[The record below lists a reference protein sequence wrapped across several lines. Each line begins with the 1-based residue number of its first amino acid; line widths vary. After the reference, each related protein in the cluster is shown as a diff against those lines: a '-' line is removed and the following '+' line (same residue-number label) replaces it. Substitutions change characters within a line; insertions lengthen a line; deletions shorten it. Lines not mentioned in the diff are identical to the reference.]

1 MSNQDWTSKLQDQ
14 LAGYQESVSHDLW
27 AGIEQSLAQKN
38 IESVSTNPQTIVSEN
53 SESIDLHVGS
63 EVQKNA
69 RVLHDSSEAKKNA
82 RIVYFKRW
90 SAAAAAVALLGIGGS
105 YVYLHQE
112 DVEKGNLQLAS
123 LSSPAVSADL
133 QLAASQPAP
142 SPVVSA
148 DLQSAA
154 SQPAPSHVVS
164 ADLQSAASQPAPSH
178 VVSADLQS
186 AASHPA
192 PSHAV
197 SVDLQSAASQPAPS
211 LVVSAD
217 LRLAASQPAPSLVVS
232 ADLQSAASQKKKGNV
247 LEKESE
253 NEISLLAENP
263 EPAEPVSEDKAT
275 DKSSDYKA
283 LTRST
288 DHHAAAYA
296 SQSYHFEKNE
306 EVSGWSMQLY
316 AENLTPS
323 LGGVNSDASGGYNDF
338 SYGTM
343 AEPMPGVI
351 PDPTAGGIYGEE
363 YLLAS
368 YKAIQRKQQVNAK
381 HHAPVSVGLQVAFG
395 IAPRLSLSTGLVY
408 TRTSS
413 DFYPYAPS
421 SNYNVHQVLHY
432 VGLPVGLNYE
442 FWQSGGFH
450 AYVMAGAEADYNVKN
465 DTEEEGVKKE
475 NAKRDRVQF
484 SGKASL
490 GAQYDITPKVGLY
503 IEPGAKYY
511 FDNGSHVENTFKDK
525 KLNFNLQF
533 GLRFNL

>member
-27 AGIEQSLAQKN
+27 AGIEQSLAQNN
-38 IESVSTNPQTIVSEN
+38 IESVSSNPQTIVSES
-53 SESIDLHVGS
+53 SESADLHVGS
-63 EVQKNA
+63 E
-69 RVLHDSSEAKKNA
+69 AKKDA
-82 RIVYFKRW
+82 RIVYCKRW

-112 DVEKGNLQLAS
+112 DVERGNLQLAS

-133 QLAASQPAP
+133 QLAASQPT
-142 SPVVSA
+142 
-148 DLQSAA
+148 
-154 SQPAPSHVVS
+154 PSHVVS
-164 ADLQSAASQPAPSH
+164 ADLQSAASASVAMNQGTPS
-178 VVSADLQS
+178 
-186 AASHPA
+186 
-192 PSHAV
+192 
-197 SVDLQSAASQPAPS
+197 
-211 LVVSAD
+211 
-217 LRLAASQPAPSLVVS
+217 RIVS
-232 ADLQSAASQKKKGNV
+232 ADLQSAASQKKTSDV
-247 LEKESE
+247 LKEESE
-253 NEISLLAENP
+253 NEISLLAENSD
-263 EPAEPVSEDKAT
+263 PAEPVSGDKAT
-275 DKSSDYKA
+275 DRSSDHKA

-323 LGGVNSDASGGYNDF
+323 LGGVNSDASGGYNDY
-338 SYGTM
+338 SHGTM

-368 YKAIQRKQQVNAK
+368 YKAIQRNQQGNAK

-413 DFYPYAPS
+413 DFYPYAS
-421 SNYNVHQVLHY
+421 SSSYNVHQVLHY
-432 VGLPVGLNYE
+432 VGIPVGLNYE

>member
-1 MSNQDWTSKLQDQ
+1 MSNQDWTSKLQEQ

-27 AGIEQSLAQKN
+27 AGIEQSLAQNN
-38 IESVSTNPQTIVSEN
+38 IESVSSNPQTIA
-53 SESIDLHVGS
+53 SESSESTDLHVGT
-63 EVQKNA
+63 
-69 RVLHDSSEAKKNA
+69 EAKKNA

-112 DVEKGNLQLAS
+112 DVEKGNLQLA
-123 LSSPAVSADL
+123 V
-133 QLAASQPAP
+133 SQPAP
-142 SPVVSA
+142 SHVVSA

-154 SQPAPSHVVS
+154 SQSAASQSAPSHVVS

-186 AASHPA
+186 AAS
-192 PSHAV
+192 
-197 SVDLQSAASQPAPS
+197 
-211 LVVSAD
+211 
-217 LRLAASQPAPSLVVS
+217 
-232 ADLQSAASQKKKGNV
+232 QKKASDV
-247 LEKESE
+247 LKKESE
-253 NEISLLAENP
+253 NEISLLAE
-263 EPAEPVSEDKAT
+263 
-275 DKSSDYKA
+275 KSDHKA

-288 DHHAAAYA
+288 DHHAEAYA

-368 YKAIQRKQQVNAK
+368 YKAIQRSQQGNAK

-421 SNYNVHQVLHY
+421 SSYNVHQVLHY
-432 VGLPVGLNYE
+432 VGIPVGLNYE

>member
-53 SESIDLHVGS
+53 SESIDFHVGS

-112 DVEKGNLQLAS
+112 DVERGNLQLAS
-123 LSSPAVSADL
+123 LSSPAVSA
-133 QLAASQPAP
+133 
-142 SPVVSA
+142 
-148 DLQSAA
+148 
-154 SQPAPSHVVS
+154 
-164 ADLQSAASQPAPSH
+164 
-178 VVSADLQS
+178 
-186 AASHPA
+186 
-192 PSHAV
+192 
-197 SVDLQSAASQPAPS
+197 DLQSAASQPAPS

-217 LRLAASQPAPSLVVS
+217 LQSTASQSAPSHAVS

-253 NEISLLAENP
+253 NEISLLAEDP
-263 EPAEPVSEDKAT
+263 EPAEPVSGDKAT

-283 LTRST
+283 LTRSA

-338 SYGTM
+338 SYGTR

-413 DFYPYAPS
+413 DFYPYAPGS
-421 SNYNVHQVLHY
+421 SYNVHQVLHY
-432 VGLPVGLNYE
+432 VGIPVGLNYE

>member
-1 MSNQDWTSKLQDQ
+1 MSNQDWTSKLQEQ
-14 LAGYQESVSHDLW
+14 LAGYQEPVSHDLW
-27 AGIEQSLAQKN
+27 AGIEQSLAQNN
-38 IESVSTNPQTIVSEN
+38 IASVSSNPQTIA
-53 SESIDLHVGS
+53 SESSESTDLHVGT
-63 EVQKNA
+63 
-69 RVLHDSSEAKKNA
+69 EAKKNA

-112 DVEKGNLQLAS
+112 DVEKGNLQLAVS
-123 LSSPAVSADL
+123 QPAPSHAVSADL
-133 QLAASQPAP
+133 QSAASQPAP
-142 SPVVSA
+142 SSVVSA

-164 ADLQSAASQPAPSH
+164 ADLQSAASQPVPS
-178 VVSADLQS
+178 S
-186 AASHPA
+186 
-192 PSHAV
+192 
-197 SVDLQSAASQPAPS
+197 
-211 LVVSAD
+211 
-217 LRLAASQPAPSLVVS
+217 VVS
-232 ADLQSAASQKKKGNV
+232 ADLQSAASQKKASDV
-247 LEKESE
+247 LKKESE
-253 NEISLLAENP
+253 NEISLLAE
-263 EPAEPVSEDKAT
+263 
-275 DKSSDYKA
+275 KSDHKA

-323 LGGVNSDASGGYNDF
+323 LGGGNSDASGGYNDF

-368 YKAIQRKQQVNAK
+368 YKAIQRSQQGNAK

-421 SNYNVHQVLHY
+421 SSYNVHQVLHY
-432 VGLPVGLNYE
+432 VGIPVGLNYE

>member
-38 IESVSTNPQTIVSEN
+38 IESVSTNPQTIASEN
-53 SESIDLHVGS
+53 SESTDLHVGS
-63 EVQKNA
+63 E
-69 RVLHDSSEAKKNA
+69 AKKDA

-133 QLAASQPAP
+133 QLAASQPT
-142 SPVVSA
+142 
-148 DLQSAA
+148 
-154 SQPAPSHVVS
+154 PSHVVS
-164 ADLQSAASQPAPSH
+164 ADLQSAASQ
-178 VVSADLQS
+178 
-186 AASHPA
+186 
-192 PSHAV
+192 
-197 SVDLQSAASQPAPS
+197 
-211 LVVSAD
+211 
-217 LRLAASQPAPSLVVS
+217 
-232 ADLQSAASQKKKGNV
+232 KKTSDV
-247 LEKESE
+247 LKEESE
-253 NEISLLAENP
+253 NEISLLAENSD
-263 EPAEPVSEDKAT
+263 PAEPVSGDKAT
-275 DKSSDYKA
+275 DRSSDYKA
-283 LTRST
+283 LTRSA

-368 YKAIQRKQQVNAK
+368 YKAIQRNQQGNAK

-413 DFYPYAPS
+413 DFYPYAS
-421 SNYNVHQVLHY
+421 SSSYNVHQVLHY
-432 VGLPVGLNYE
+432 VGIPVGLNYE

>member
-14 LAGYQESVSHDLW
+14 LVGYQESVSHDLW

-38 IESVSTNPQTIVSEN
+38 IESVSSNPQSIASEN

-63 EVQKNA
+63 EAKKDA
-69 RVLHDSSEAKKNA
+69 RVLPDSSEAKKNA

-112 DVEKGNLQLAS
+112 DVERGNLQLAS
-123 LSSPAVSADL
+123 
-133 QLAASQPAP
+133 SQSAP
-142 SPVVSA
+142 SHVVSHVVSA

-154 SQPAPSHVVS
+154 SSVAVRQSAPSHVVS
-164 ADLQSAASQPAPSH
+164 ADLQSAASQSKMGNT
-178 VVSADLQS
+178 
-186 AASHPA
+186 
-192 PSHAV
+192 
-197 SVDLQSAASQPAPS
+197 
-211 LVVSAD
+211 LV
-217 LRLAASQPAPSLVVS
+217 
-232 ADLQSAASQKKKGNV
+232 
-247 LEKESE
+247 EESE
-253 NEISLLAENP
+253 NEISLLAENSD
-263 EPAEPVSEDKAT
+263 PAEPVSEDKAT
-275 DKSSDYKA
+275 DSSTDHKA

-288 DHHAAAYA
+288 DNHAAAYA

-323 LGGVNSDASGGYNDF
+323 LGGVNSDASG
-338 SYGTM
+338 SYRDYSHGMM
-343 AEPMPGVI
+343 AEPLPGVI

-368 YKAIQRKQQVNAK
+368 YKAIQRNQQVKAK

-395 IAPRLSLSTGLVY
+395 IAPRLSLSTGMVY

-432 VGLPVGLNYE
+432 VGIPVGLNYE

-475 NAKRDRVQF
+475 NAKRDRVQL

>member
-14 LAGYQESVSHDLW
+14 LADYQESVSHDLW
-27 AGIEQSLAQKN
+27 AGIEQSLAQNN
-38 IESVSTNPQTIVSEN
+38 IESGSSNPQTIA
-53 SESIDLHVGS
+53 SESSESTDLHVG
-63 EVQKNA
+63 
-69 RVLHDSSEAKKNA
+69 SEAKKNA

-112 DVEKGNLQLAS
+112 DVEKGNLQLAAS
-123 LSSPAVSADL
+123 QPAPSHAVSADL
-133 QLAASQPAP
+133 QSAASQSASSHVVSADLQSAASQSAP
-142 SPVVSA
+142 SHAISA

-154 SQPAPSHVVS
+154 SQPAPSHAVS
-164 ADLQSAASQPAPSH
+164 ADLQSAASQSASSH

-186 AASHPA
+186 AAS
-192 PSHAV
+192 
-197 SVDLQSAASQPAPS
+197 QSAQSH
-211 LVVSAD
+211 
-217 LRLAASQPAPSLVVS
+217 VVS
-232 ADLQSAASQKKKGNV
+232 ADLQSAASQKKTSDDV
-247 LEKESE
+247 LKEESE
-253 NEISLLAENP
+253 NEISILAE
-263 EPAEPVSEDKAT
+263 
-275 DKSSDYKA
+275 KSDHKV

-368 YKAIQRKQQVNAK
+368 CKAIQRNQQVNAK

-413 DFYPYAPS
+413 DFYPYAPGS
-421 SNYNVHQVLHY
+421 SYNVHQVLHY
-432 VGLPVGLNYE
+432 VGIPVGLNYE

>member
-27 AGIEQSLAQKN
+27 AGIEQSLAQNN
-38 IESVSTNPQTIVSEN
+38 IESVSSNPQTIA
-53 SESIDLHVGS
+53 SESSESADSNVGS
-63 EVQKNA
+63 EAKKDA

-112 DVEKGNLQLAS
+112 DVEKGNLQLA
-123 LSSPAVSADL
+123 
-133 QLAASQPAP
+133 
-142 SPVVSA
+142 
-148 DLQSAA
+148 A

-164 ADLQSAASQPAPSH
+164 ADLQSAASQ
-178 VVSADLQS
+178 
-186 AASHPA
+186 
-192 PSHAV
+192 
-197 SVDLQSAASQPAPS
+197 
-211 LVVSAD
+211 
-217 LRLAASQPAPSLVVS
+217 
-232 ADLQSAASQKKKGNV
+232 KKTSDDV
-247 LEKESE
+247 LKEESE
-253 NEISLLAENP
+253 NEISLLAE
-263 EPAEPVSEDKAT
+263 K
-275 DKSSDYKA
+275 SDYKA

-395 IAPRLSLSTGLVY
+395 IAPRLSLSTGMVY

-413 DFYPYAPS
+413 DFYPYAPGS
-421 SNYNVHQVLHY
+421 SYNVHQVLHY
-432 VGLPVGLNYE
+432 VGIPVGLNYE

>member
-27 AGIEQSLAQKN
+27 AGIEQSLAQNN
-38 IESVSTNPQTIVSEN
+38 IESVSSNPQTIVSES
-53 SESIDLHVGS
+53 SESTDLHVGT
-63 EVQKNA
+63 
-69 RVLHDSSEAKKNA
+69 EAKKNA

-123 LSSPAVSADL
+123 LSSPAVS
-133 QLAASQPAP
+133 S
-142 SPVVSA
+142 

-154 SQPAPSHVVS
+154 SQSAPSHVVS
-164 ADLQSAASQPAPSH
+164 ADLQSAASQ
-178 VVSADLQS
+178 
-186 AASHPA
+186 
-192 PSHAV
+192 
-197 SVDLQSAASQPAPS
+197 
-211 LVVSAD
+211 
-217 LRLAASQPAPSLVVS
+217 
-232 ADLQSAASQKKKGNV
+232 KKMGNV
-247 LEKESE
+247 LVEESE
-253 NEISLLAENP
+253 NEISLLAENSD
-263 EPAEPVSEDKAT
+263 PAEPVSEDKAT
-275 DKSSDYKA
+275 DSSTDHKT
-283 LTRST
+283 LTRSS
-288 DHHAAAYA
+288 DHKVLTRSSDNHAAAYA

-338 SYGTM
+338 SHGTM

-368 YKAIQRKQQVNAK
+368 YKAIQRNQQGNAK

-421 SNYNVHQVLHY
+421 SSYNVHQVLHY
-432 VGLPVGLNYE
+432 VGIPVGLNYE

-475 NAKRDRVQF
+475 DAKRDRVQF

>member
-27 AGIEQSLAQKN
+27 AGIEQSLAH
-38 IESVSTNPQTIVSEN
+38 SET
-53 SESIDLHVGS
+53 G
-63 EVQKNA
+63 
-69 RVLHDSSEAKKNA
+69 KKA

-133 QLAASQPAP
+133 QSAASQPAP
-142 SPVVSA
+142 SLVVSADLQSAASQPAPSHIVSA

-178 VVSADLQS
+178 A
-186 AASHPA
+186 
-192 PSHAV
+192 
-197 SVDLQSAASQPAPS
+197 
-211 LVVSAD
+211 
-217 LRLAASQPAPSLVVS
+217 VS
-232 ADLQSAASQKKKGNV
+232 ADLQSAASQKKTSDDV
-247 LEKESE
+247 LKEESE
-253 NEISLLAENP
+253 NEISLLAE
-263 EPAEPVSEDKAT
+263 
-275 DKSSDYKA
+275 KSDHKV

-288 DHHAAAYA
+288 DNHTAAYA

-323 LGGVNSDASGGYNDF
+323 LGGVNSDASG
-338 SYGTM
+338 SYRDYSHGTM

-368 YKAIQRKQQVNAK
+368 YKAIQRNQQGNAK

-413 DFYPYAPS
+413 DFYPYAPGS
-421 SNYNVHQVLHY
+421 SYNVHQVLHY
-432 VGLPVGLNYE
+432 VGIPVGLNYE

>member
-38 IESVSTNPQTIVSEN
+38 IESVSSNPQTIA
-53 SESIDLHVGS
+53 SESSESTDLHVGS
-63 EVQKNA
+63 EAKKDA
-69 RVLHDSSEAKKNA
+69 RVLHDSSKVQKNA

-133 QLAASQPAP
+133 QSAASQSAP
-142 SPVVSA
+142 SHVVSS

-154 SQPAPSHVVS
+154 SQSAPSHVVS
-164 ADLQSAASQPAPSH
+164 ADLQSAASQPAPSP

-186 AASHPA
+186 
-192 PSHAV
+192 
-197 SVDLQSAASQPAPS
+197 
-211 LVVSAD
+211 
-217 LRLAASQPAPSLVVS
+217 AASQPAPSLVVS

-253 NEISLLAENP
+253 NEISLLAEDP

-395 IAPRLSLSTGLVY
+395 IATRLSLSTGLVY

-432 VGLPVGLNYE
+432 VGIPVGLNYE

>member
-38 IESVSTNPQTIVSEN
+38 IESVSSNPQTIA
-53 SESIDLHVGS
+53 SESSESADLHVGS
-63 EVQKNA
+63 EAKKDA
-69 RVLHDSSEAKKNA
+69 RGLHDSSEAKKNA

-112 DVEKGNLQLAS
+112 DVERGNLQLAS
-123 LSSPAVSADL
+123 LSSPAVSA
-133 QLAASQPAP
+133 
-142 SPVVSA
+142 
-148 DLQSAA
+148 
-154 SQPAPSHVVS
+154 
-164 ADLQSAASQPAPSH
+164 
-178 VVSADLQS
+178 
-186 AASHPA
+186 
-192 PSHAV
+192 
-197 SVDLQSAASQPAPS
+197 DLQSAASQPAPS

-217 LRLAASQPAPSLVVS
+217 LQFAASQPAPSLVVS
-232 ADLQSAASQKKKGNV
+232 ADLQSAASQKKTSDDV
-247 LEKESE
+247 LKEESE

-338 SYGTM
+338 SNGTM

-395 IAPRLSLSTGLVY
+395 IAPRLSLSTGMVY

-413 DFYPYAPS
+413 DFYPYAPG

-432 VGLPVGLNYE
+432 VGIPVGLNYE

>member
-38 IESVSTNPQTIVSEN
+38 IESVSTNPQTIASEN
-53 SESIDLHVGS
+53 SESTDLHVGS
-63 EVQKNA
+63 EAKKDA

-133 QLAASQPAP
+133 QSAASQPAP
-142 SPVVSA
+142 SHVVSA

-186 AASHPA
+186 AAS
-192 PSHAV
+192 
-197 SVDLQSAASQPAPS
+197 QFASSP
-211 LVVSAD
+211 
-217 LRLAASQPAPSLVVS
+217 VVS
-232 ADLQSAASQKKKGNV
+232 ADLQSSASQKKASDV
-247 LEKESE
+247 LKKESE
-253 NEISLLAENP
+253 NEISLLAE
-263 EPAEPVSEDKAT
+263 K
-275 DKSSDYKA
+275 SDYKA

-432 VGLPVGLNYE
+432 VGIPVGLNYE

>member
-1 MSNQDWTSKLQDQ
+1 MSNQDWTSKLQEQ
-14 LAGYQESVSHDLW
+14 LAGYQEPVSHDLW
-27 AGIEQSLAQKN
+27 AGIEQSLAQNN
-38 IESVSTNPQTIVSEN
+38 IESVSSNPQTIA
-53 SESIDLHVGS
+53 SESSESTDLHVGT
-63 EVQKNA
+63 
-69 RVLHDSSEAKKNA
+69 EAKKNA

-112 DVEKGNLQLAS
+112 DVEKGNLQLA
-123 LSSPAVSADL
+123 V
-133 QLAASQPAP
+133 
-142 SPVVSA
+142 
-148 DLQSAA
+148 

-186 AASHPA
+186 AAS
-192 PSHAV
+192 
-197 SVDLQSAASQPAPS
+197 
-211 LVVSAD
+211 
-217 LRLAASQPAPSLVVS
+217 
-232 ADLQSAASQKKKGNV
+232 QKKASDV
-247 LEKESE
+247 LKKESE
-253 NEISLLAENP
+253 NEISLLAE
-263 EPAEPVSEDKAT
+263 
-275 DKSSDYKA
+275 KSDHKA

-288 DHHAAAYA
+288 DHHAEAYA

-368 YKAIQRKQQVNAK
+368 YKAIQRSQQGNAK

-421 SNYNVHQVLHY
+421 SSYNVHQVLHY
-432 VGLPVGLNYE
+432 VGIPVGLNYE

>member
-1 MSNQDWTSKLQDQ
+1 MSNQDWTSKLQEQ
-14 LAGYQESVSHDLW
+14 LAGYQEPVSHDLW
-27 AGIEQSLAQKN
+27 AGIEQSLAQNN
-38 IESVSTNPQTIVSEN
+38 IESVSSNPQTIA
-53 SESIDLHVGS
+53 SESSESTDLYVGT
-63 EVQKNA
+63 
-69 RVLHDSSEAKKNA
+69 EAKKNA

-112 DVEKGNLQLAS
+112 DVEKGNLQLAVS
-123 LSSPAVSADL
+123 QPAPSHVVSADL
-133 QLAASQPAP
+133 QSAASVSAAVSQNAP
-142 SPVVSA
+142 SHAVSA

-164 ADLQSAASQPAPSH
+164 ADLQSAASQPVPS
-178 VVSADLQS
+178 S
-186 AASHPA
+186 
-192 PSHAV
+192 
-197 SVDLQSAASQPAPS
+197 
-211 LVVSAD
+211 
-217 LRLAASQPAPSLVVS
+217 VVS
-232 ADLQSAASQKKKGNV
+232 ADLQSAASQKKASDV
-247 LEKESE
+247 LKKESE
-253 NEISLLAENP
+253 NEISLLAE
-263 EPAEPVSEDKAT
+263 
-275 DKSSDYKA
+275 KSDHKA

-368 YKAIQRKQQVNAK
+368 YKAIQRSQQGNAK

-421 SNYNVHQVLHY
+421 SSYNVHQVLHY
-432 VGLPVGLNYE
+432 VGIPVGLNYE

>member
-38 IESVSTNPQTIVSEN
+38 IESVSTNPQTIVSES
-53 SESIDLHVGS
+53 SESIGLHVGS
-63 EVQKNA
+63 EVQ
-69 RVLHDSSEAKKNA
+69 KNA

-133 QLAASQPAP
+133 QSAASQSAP
-142 SPVVSA
+142 SHAVSA

-154 SQPAPSHVVS
+154 SSVAVRQSAPSHVVS
-164 ADLQSAASQPAPSH
+164 SDLQSAASQSKMGNT
-178 VVSADLQS
+178 
-186 AASHPA
+186 
-192 PSHAV
+192 
-197 SVDLQSAASQPAPS
+197 
-211 LVVSAD
+211 LV
-217 LRLAASQPAPSLVVS
+217 
-232 ADLQSAASQKKKGNV
+232 
-247 LEKESE
+247 EESE
-253 NEISLLAENP
+253 NEISLLAENSD
-263 EPAEPVSEDKAT
+263 PAEPVSEDKAT
-275 DKSSDYKA
+275 VSSTDYKA
-283 LTRST
+283 LTRSA

-368 YKAIQRKQQVNAK
+368 YKAIQRKQQGNAK
-381 HHAPVSVGLQVAFG
+381 HHTPVSVGLQVAFG
-395 IAPRLSLSTGLVY
+395 IAPRLSLSTGMVY

-413 DFYPYAPS
+413 DFYPYAS
-421 SNYNVHQVLHY
+421 SSSYNVHQVLHY
-432 VGLPVGLNYE
+432 VGIPVGLNYE

-450 AYVMAGAEADYNVKN
+450 AYLMAGAEADYNVKN

>member
-14 LAGYQESVSHDLW
+14 LADYQESVSHDLW
-27 AGIEQSLAQKN
+27 AGIEQSLAQNN
-38 IESVSTNPQTIVSEN
+38 IESVSTNPQTIASES
-53 SESIDLHVGS
+53 SESIDLHVG
-63 EVQKNA
+63 
-69 RVLHDSSEAKKNA
+69 SEAKKNA

-112 DVEKGNLQLAS
+112 DVEKGNLQLA
-123 LSSPAVSADL
+123 
-133 QLAASQPAP
+133 ASQ
-142 SPVVSA
+142 S
-148 DLQSAA
+148 
-154 SQPAPSHVVS
+154 APSHVVS

-178 VVSADLQS
+178 AVSADLQL
-186 AASHPA
+186 AASQSA
-192 PSHAV
+192 SSLAV
-197 SVDLQSAASQPAPS
+197 SADLQSAASQPAPS
-211 LVVSAD
+211 HAVSAD
-217 LRLAASQPAPSLVVS
+217 LQSAASQSAPSHAVS
-232 ADLQSAASQKKKGNV
+232 ADLQSAASQKKTSDDV
-247 LEKESE
+247 LKEESE
-253 NEISLLAENP
+253 NEISLLAE
-263 EPAEPVSEDKAT
+263 
-275 DKSSDYKA
+275 KSDHKA

-368 YKAIQRKQQVNAK
+368 YKAIQRNQQGNAK

-432 VGLPVGLNYE
+432 VGIPVGLNYE

>member
-14 LAGYQESVSHDLW
+14 LADYQESVSHDLW

-38 IESVSTNPQTIVSEN
+38 IESVSSNPQTIVSES
-53 SESIDLHVGS
+53 SESTDLHVGS
-63 EVQKNA
+63 EAKKDA
-69 RVLHDSSEAKKNA
+69 RVLHDSSEVQKNA

-133 QLAASQPAP
+133 Q
-142 SPVVSA
+142 
-148 DLQSAA
+148 SAA

-164 ADLQSAASQPAPSH
+164 ADLQST
-178 VVSADLQS
+178 
-186 AASHPA
+186 
-192 PSHAV
+192 
-197 SVDLQSAASQPAPS
+197 
-211 LVVSAD
+211 
-217 LRLAASQPAPSLVVS
+217 
-232 ADLQSAASQKKKGNV
+232 ASQKKMGNV

-275 DKSSDYKA
+275 DKSSDYKV

-368 YKAIQRKQQVNAK
+368 YKAIQRNQQGNAK

-432 VGLPVGLNYE
+432 VGIPVGLNYE

>member
-27 AGIEQSLAQKN
+27 AGIEQSLAQNN
-38 IESVSTNPQTIVSEN
+38 IESVSSNPQTIA
-53 SESIDLHVGS
+53 SESSESTDLHVGS
-63 EVQKNA
+63 EAKKDA
-69 RVLHDSSEAKKNA
+69 RVLHDSSKVQKNA

-133 QLAASQPAP
+133 QSAASQSAP
-142 SPVVSA
+142 SHAVSA

-154 SQPAPSHVVS
+154 SSVAVRQSAPSHVVS
-164 ADLQSAASQPAPSH
+164 SDLQSAASQSKMGNT
-178 VVSADLQS
+178 
-186 AASHPA
+186 
-192 PSHAV
+192 
-197 SVDLQSAASQPAPS
+197 
-211 LVVSAD
+211 LV
-217 LRLAASQPAPSLVVS
+217 
-232 ADLQSAASQKKKGNV
+232 
-247 LEKESE
+247 EESE
-253 NEISLLAENP
+253 NEISLLAENSD
-263 EPAEPVSEDKAT
+263 PAEPVSEDKAT
-275 DKSSDYKA
+275 VSSTDYKA
-283 LTRST
+283 LTRSA

-306 EVSGWSMQLY
+306 EVSDWSMQLY
-316 AENLTPS
+316 AENPTPS

-368 YKAIQRKQQVNAK
+368 YKAIQRNQQGNAK

-413 DFYPYAPS
+413 DFYPYAS
-421 SNYNVHQVLHY
+421 SSSYNVHQVLHY
-432 VGLPVGLNYE
+432 VGIPVGLNYE

>member
-27 AGIEQSLAQKN
+27 AGIEQSLAQNN
-38 IESVSTNPQTIVSEN
+38 IESVSSNPQTIVSES
-53 SESIDLHVGS
+53 SESTDLHVGT
-63 EVQKNA
+63 
-69 RVLHDSSEAKKNA
+69 EAKKNA

-133 QLAASQPAP
+133 Q
-142 SPVVSA
+142 
-148 DLQSAA
+148 SAA

-164 ADLQSAASQPAPSH
+164 ADLQSTASQPAPSHAVSADLQSAASQSAPSHVVSADLQLAASQSAPSH

-186 AASHPA
+186 AAS
-192 PSHAV
+192 
-197 SVDLQSAASQPAPS
+197 
-211 LVVSAD
+211 
-217 LRLAASQPAPSLVVS
+217 
-232 ADLQSAASQKKKGNV
+232 QKKTSDDV
-247 LEKESE
+247 LKEESE
-253 NEISLLAENP
+253 NEISLLAE
-263 EPAEPVSEDKAT
+263 
-275 DKSSDYKA
+275 KSDHKA

-288 DHHAAAYA
+288 DNHAAAYA

-368 YKAIQRKQQVNAK
+368 YKAIQRNQQGNAK

-432 VGLPVGLNYE
+432 VGIPVGLNYE

-475 NAKRDRVQF
+475 NAKRDRVQL

>member
-27 AGIEQSLAQKN
+27 AGIEQSLAQNN
-38 IESVSTNPQTIVSEN
+38 IESGSSNPQTIA
-53 SESIDLHVGS
+53 SESTESADLHVGS
-63 EVQKNA
+63 EAKKDA
-69 RVLHDSSEAKKNA
+69 RILHDSSEAKKNA

-112 DVEKGNLQLAS
+112 DVERGNLQLVAS
-123 LSSPAVSADL
+123 QPAPSHAVSADL
-133 QLAASQPAP
+133 QST
-142 SPVVSA
+142 
-148 DLQSAA
+148 A

-164 ADLQSAASQPAPSH
+164 ADLQSAASQ
-178 VVSADLQS
+178 S
-186 AASHPA
+186 AAS
-192 PSHAV
+192 
-197 SVDLQSAASQPAPS
+197 
-211 LVVSAD
+211 
-217 LRLAASQPAPSLVVS
+217 RIVS
-232 ADLQSAASQKKKGNV
+232 ADLQSAASQKKTSDV
-247 LEKESE
+247 LKEESE
-253 NEISLLAENP
+253 NEISLLAENSD
-263 EPAEPVSEDKAT
+263 PAEPVSEDKAT

-323 LGGVNSDASGGYNDF
+323 LGGVNSDASG
-338 SYGTM
+338 SYRDYSHGTM

-413 DFYPYAPS
+413 DFYPYAS
-421 SNYNVHQVLHY
+421 SSSYNVHQVLHY
-432 VGLPVGLNYE
+432 VGIPVGLNYE

-475 NAKRDRVQF
+475 DAKRDRVQF

>member
-1 MSNQDWTSKLQDQ
+1 MSNQDWTSKLQEQ

-27 AGIEQSLAQKN
+27 AGIEQSLAQNN
-38 IESVSTNPQTIVSEN
+38 IESVSSNPQTIA
-53 SESIDLHVGS
+53 SESSESTDLHVGT
-63 EVQKNA
+63 
-69 RVLHDSSEAKKNA
+69 EAKKNA

-133 QLAASQPAP
+133 QSAVSQPAP
-142 SPVVSA
+142 SHVVSHVVSA

-164 ADLQSAASQPAPSH
+164 ADLQSAASQPVPS
-178 VVSADLQS
+178 S
-186 AASHPA
+186 
-192 PSHAV
+192 
-197 SVDLQSAASQPAPS
+197 
-211 LVVSAD
+211 
-217 LRLAASQPAPSLVVS
+217 VVS
-232 ADLQSAASQKKKGNV
+232 ADLQSAASQKKASDV
-247 LEKESE
+247 LKKESE
-253 NEISLLAENP
+253 NEISLLAE
-263 EPAEPVSEDKAT
+263 
-275 DKSSDYKA
+275 KSDHKA

-288 DHHAAAYA
+288 DHHAEAYA

-368 YKAIQRKQQVNAK
+368 YKAIQRSQQGNAK

-421 SNYNVHQVLHY
+421 SSYNVHQVLHY
-432 VGLPVGLNYE
+432 VGIPVGLNYE

>member
-27 AGIEQSLAQKN
+27 AGIEQSLAQN
-38 IESVSTNPQTIVSEN
+38 DIESVSSNPQAIVSES
-53 SESIDLHVGS
+53 SESSDFHVGS
-63 EVQKNA
+63 E
-69 RVLHDSSEAKKNA
+69 AKKKA

-112 DVEKGNLQLAS
+112 EVEKGNLQLAS
-123 LSSPAVSADL
+123 LSSRSVSSDLPSAAPHTVSSDLPSAPSHAVSSDLPSAASHVVSSDL
-133 QLAASQPAP
+133 QPAAPHAVSSDLQSAAPHAVSSDLQSAP
-142 SPVVSA
+142 SHSVSA

-154 SQPAPSHVVS
+154 P
-164 ADLQSAASQPAPSH
+164 
-178 VVSADLQS
+178 
-186 AASHPA
+186 
-192 PSHAV
+192 
-197 SVDLQSAASQPAPS
+197 
-211 LVVSAD
+211 
-217 LRLAASQPAPSLVVS
+217 
-232 ADLQSAASQKKKGNV
+232 QKKKGNV

-253 NEISLLAENP
+253 NKISLLADN
-263 EPAEPVSEDKAT
+263 
-275 DKSSDYKA
+275 
-283 LTRST
+283 
-288 DHHAAAYA
+288 HAAAYA
-296 SQSYHFEKNE
+296 SQSYHFDKNE
-306 EVSGWSMQLY
+306 EASGWSMQLY
-316 AENLTPS
+316 AENLTSS
-323 LGGVNSDASGGYNDF
+323 LGGDNSDASGSYRDY

-368 YKAIQRKQQVNAK
+368 CKAIQRNQQVNAK

-395 IAPRLSLSTGLVY
+395 IAPRLTLSTGLVY

-413 DFYPYAPS
+413 DFYPYAPGS
-421 SNYNVHQVLHY
+421 SYNVHQVLHY
-432 VGLPVGLNYE
+432 VGIPVGLNYE

-475 NAKRDRVQF
+475 NAKRDRVQL

>member
-27 AGIEQSLAQKN
+27 AGIEQSLAH
-38 IESVSTNPQTIVSEN
+38 SET
-53 SESIDLHVGS
+53 G
-63 EVQKNA
+63 
-69 RVLHDSSEAKKNA
+69 KKA

-123 LSSPAVSADL
+123 HAVS
-133 QLAASQPAP
+133 P
-142 SPVVSA
+142 SHVVSA

-154 SQPAPSHVVS
+154 SVSAAVSQSAPSHVVS
-164 ADLQSAASQPAPSH
+164 ADLQSAASKRKMVNAH
-178 VVSADLQS
+178 V
-186 AASHPA
+186 
-192 PSHAV
+192 
-197 SVDLQSAASQPAPS
+197 
-211 LVVSAD
+211 
-217 LRLAASQPAPSLVVS
+217 
-232 ADLQSAASQKKKGNV
+232 
-247 LEKESE
+247 EESE
-253 NEISLLAENP
+253 NEISLLAENSD
-263 EPAEPVSEDKAT
+263 PAEPVSEDKAT
-275 DKSSDYKA
+275 DSSTDHKT
-283 LTRST
+283 LTRSS
-288 DHHAAAYA
+288 DHKVLTRSSDNHAAAYA

-323 LGGVNSDASGGYNDF
+323 LGGVNSDASG
-338 SYGTM
+338 SYRDYSHGTM

-368 YKAIQRKQQVNAK
+368 YKAIQRSQQGNAK

-432 VGLPVGLNYE
+432 VGIPVGLNYE

-475 NAKRDRVQF
+475 NAKRDRVQL